1 MPDDIVLK
9 VVLES
14 DLADKSVGDLKRD
27 FKDLTRQIN
36 ETKIGTAEYKSTLAS
51 LGIVKGGLEDL
62 KQQIKALNP
71 ERQFAAFAKVG
82 STVASGFAAAQA
94 ATALFGK
101 ENEDL
106 MKVLVRVQAATALA
120 SGLQGLAGFG
130 KALQTAGMA
139 LKAFA
144 LTNPFTAIAVG
155 IVAVIALIAKFTDG
169 LWGASKSYQANVDA
183 ANKQLGIEQKKL
195 ESITLQENILRLQ
208 GKSEKEILEAKI
220 KQTDEVIR
228 ASEASLIST
237 KEQINA
243 QIEVAKRNRDV
254 LEGYIKLVSAPL
266 TLLLKGIDLAGEALG
281 KQFGLVDKF
290 AGGLAEMVF
299 DPKAMEDEG
308 LKTIEAAEKSLAELK
323 DQRAGFQ
330 IAINKIDQEATKKTE
345 DEATKKLKEI
355 KEFLD
360 EKKKI
365 EQENINEK
373 YAFEKKAEEDAINEK
388 LSNEKL
394 SRNLA
399 GLQQAQADA
408 DVDAEKTKRREA
420 MIKEFKEMVA
430 SQSFKAIG
438 ELALAFAGKS
448 EASQRH
454 AFAINKAAGIASTTI
469 DTFIAAQ
476 KAYASQVL
484 PGDPSSVI
492 RGYVAAALVT
502 AQGLARVAIIAKT
515 QFGGTSGGNGPSP
528 GSGGGGA
535 PSISS
540 LQAQENTFQKTQS
553 TQTQTNEQG
562 DFTGFQGAGARPIR
576 AYVVETE
583 ISAVQSNVR
592 NIEERSK
599 Y

>member
-388 LSNEKL
+388 LS
-394 SRNLA
+394 RNLA

>member
-266 TLLLKGIDLAGEALG
+266 TLLLKWIDLAGEALG

-388 LSNEKL
+388 LS
-394 SRNLA
+394 RNLA

-408 DVDAEKTKRREA
+408 DVDAEKTKRRET

-540 LQAQENTFQKTQS
+540 PQAQENTFQKTQS

-583 ISAVQSNVR
+583 ISAVKSNVR